1 MKIIEELFK
10 NNTEIRR
17 LIPAGSHL
25 VIAIS
30 GGMDSVVLTRILLNI
45 FDQLDY
51 QLTLAHVNH
60 GLRENADAD
69 MKFVQNLSKRWNL
82 LCEVIHLNPQTKN
95 SNESVESW
103 ARKHRYEALE
113 KIRVKTRGDFIV
125 TAHHKTDQAETIL
138 MRLAQGSGGKGF
150 RGIHPE
156 NGLVRR
162 PLLLFTKQELMDYA
176 QQHTLTFV
184 EDETNSDISIPRN
197 FIRHNILAPWIR
209 QDSHVEKG
217 IIRTSSHIT
226 ELFDAATFTVDYFYK
241 KLVSFNNE
249 EEERILMKNEMS
261 YLPLHIQLELLKKCM
276 GLGKV
281 QWRRHNWIS
290 LKSFIENSKTG
301 DVFSSDSGWDTLN
314 NRKEWIVFK
323 NEKINNETYEIIPDG
338 STLCGNHV
346 FNWKWVSTSSEV
358 INENRNSELIDG
370 GIIQNKKLFLRH
382 WEKGDRFQPLGM
394 RGWKKVSDFL
404 IDEKVNLHKKNQQM
418 VLTADK
424 IIVWMCGYR
433 ISDWVKV
440 TPNTTK
446 HAKISLDLHQ

>member
-10 NNTEIRR
+10 NNTEIRK

-184 EDETNSDISIPRN
+184 
-197 FIRHNILAPWIR
+197 
-209 QDSHVEKG
+209 
-217 IIRTSSHIT
+217 
-226 ELFDAATFTVDYFYK
+226 
-241 KLVSFNNE
+241 
-249 EEERILMKNEMS
+249 
-261 YLPLHIQLELLKKCM
+261 
-276 GLGKV
+276 
-281 QWRRHNWIS
+281 
-290 LKSFIENSKTG
+290 
-301 DVFSSDSGWDTLN
+301 
-314 NRKEWIVFK
+314 
-323 NEKINNETYEIIPDG
+323 
-338 STLCGNHV
+338 
-346 FNWKWVSTSSEV
+346 
-358 INENRNSELIDG
+358 
-370 GIIQNKKLFLRH
+370 
-382 WEKGDRFQPLGM
+382 
-394 RGWKKVSDFL
+394 
-404 IDEKVNLHKKNQQM
+404 
-418 VLTADK
+418 
-424 IIVWMCGYR
+424 
-433 ISDWVKV
+433 
-440 TPNTTK
+440 
-446 HAKISLDLHQ
+446 

>member
-1 MKIIEELFK
+1 MKIIEEQFK
-10 NNTEIRR
+10 NNTEIQN

-30 GGMDSVVLTRILLNI
+30 GGMDSVVLTHVLLNI
-45 FDQLDY
+45 LDQFNY

-60 GLRENADAD
+60 GLRENADGD
-69 MKFVQNLSKRWNL
+69 MKFVQHLSQKWNL
-82 LCEVIHLNPQTKN
+82 PCEIIRLDPQTKN

-113 KIRVKTRGDFIV
+113 KIRMKTKGNFIL

-138 MRLAQGSGGKGF
+138 MRLAQGSGGKGL
-150 RGIHPE
+150 RGIHPKA
-156 NGLVRR
+156 GLVRR
-162 PLLLFTKQELMDYA
+162 PLLFFTKQELVDYA

-197 FIRHNILAPWIR
+197 FIRHNILAPWVR
-209 QDSHVEKG
+209 QNNHVEKG

-226 ELFDAATFTVDYFYK
+226 ELVDATTFTVDYFYK
-241 KLVSFNNE
+241 KLVKFNS
-249 EEERILMKNEMS
+249 EEERILLKNKMKH
-261 YLPLHIQLELLKKCM
+261 LPVYIQLELLKKCM
-276 GLGKV
+276 DLGIV
-281 QWRRHNWIS
+281 QWRQHNWNS
-290 LKSFIENSKTG
+290 LKSFLENSKTG
-301 DVFSSDSGWDTLN
+301 DAFSSDSGWHILN

-323 NEKINNETYEIIPDG
+323 NKTITNEIYKIIPDG
-338 STLCGNHV
+338 NTLCGKHV
-346 FNWKWVSTSSEV
+346 FNWEWVSTSSEV
-358 INENRNSELIDG
+358 INEDQNSEFIDG
-370 GIIQNKKLFLRH
+370 GMLQNKILFLRH
-382 WEKGDRFQPLGM
+382 WKKGDRFQPLGM

-418 VLTADK
+418 VLTAGEN
-424 IIVWMCGYR
+424 IVWVCGHR

-446 HAKISLDLHQ
+446 YAKISLKLHQ

>member
-1 MKIIEELFK
+1 MKIIEEQFK
-10 NNTEIRR
+10 NNTEIQN

-30 GGMDSVVLTRILLNI
+30 GGMDSVVLTHVLLNI
-45 FDQLDY
+45 LDQFNY

-60 GLRENADAD
+60 GLRENADGD
-69 MKFVQNLSKRWNL
+69 MKFVQHLSQKWNL
-82 LCEVIHLNPQTKN
+82 PCEIIRLDPQTKN

-113 KIRVKTRGDFIV
+113 KIRMKTKGNFIL

-138 MRLAQGSGGKGF
+138 MRLAQGSGGKGL
-150 RGIHPE
+150 RGIHPKA
-156 NGLVRR
+156 GLVRR
-162 PLLLFTKQELMDYA
+162 PLLFFTKQELVDYA

-197 FIRHNILAPWIR
+197 FIRHNILAPWVR
-209 QDSHVEKG
+209 QNNHVEKG

-226 ELFDAATFTVDYFYK
+226 ELVDATTFTVDYFYK
-241 KLVSFNNE
+241 KLVNFNS
-249 EEERILMKNEMS
+249 EEERILLKNKMKH
-261 YLPLHIQLELLKKCM
+261 LPVYIQLELLKKCM
-276 GLGKV
+276 DLGIV
-281 QWRRHNWIS
+281 QWRQHNWNS
-290 LKSFIENSKTG
+290 LKSFLENSKTG
-301 DVFSSDSGWDTLN
+301 DVFSSDSGWHILN

-323 NEKINNETYEIIPDG
+323 NKTITNEIYKIIPDG
-338 STLCGNHV
+338 NTLCGKHV
-346 FNWKWVSTSSEV
+346 FNWEWVSTSSEV
-358 INENRNSELIDG
+358 INEDQNSEFIDG
-370 GIIQNKKLFLRH
+370 GMLQNKILFLRH
-382 WEKGDRFQPLGM
+382 WKKGDRFQPLGM

-418 VLTADK
+418 VLTAGEN
-424 IIVWMCGYR
+424 IVWVCGHR

-446 HAKISLDLHQ
+446 YAKISLKLHQ

>member
-1 MKIIEELFK
+1 MKIIEEQFK
-10 NNTEIRR
+10 NNTEIQN

-30 GGMDSVVLTRILLNI
+30 GGMDSVVLTHVLLNI
-45 FDQLDY
+45 LDQFNY

-60 GLRENADAD
+60 GLRENADGD
-69 MKFVQNLSKRWNL
+69 MKFVQHLSQKWNL
-82 LCEVIHLNPQTKN
+82 PCEIIRLDPQTKN

-113 KIRVKTRGDFIV
+113 KIRMKTKGNFIL

-138 MRLAQGSGGKGF
+138 MRLAQGSGGKGL
-150 RGIHPE
+150 RGIHPKA
-156 NGLVRR
+156 GLVRR
-162 PLLLFTKQELMDYA
+162 PLLFFTKQELVDYA

-197 FIRHNILAPWIR
+197 FIRHNILAPWVR
-209 QDSHVEKG
+209 QNNHVEKG

-226 ELFDAATFTVDYFYK
+226 ELVDATTFTVDYFYK
-241 KLVSFNNE
+241 KLVNFNS
-249 EEERILMKNEMS
+249 EEERILLKNKMKH
-261 YLPLHIQLELLKKCM
+261 LPVYIQLELLKKCM
-276 GLGKV
+276 DLGIV
-281 QWRRHNWIS
+281 QWRQHNWNS
-290 LKSFIENSKTG
+290 LKSFLENSKTG
-301 DVFSSDSGWDTLN
+301 DVFSSDSGWHILN

-323 NEKINNETYEIIPDG
+323 NKTITNEIYKIIPDG
-338 STLCGNHV
+338 NTLCGKHV
-346 FNWKWVSTSSEV
+346 FNWEWVSTSSEV
-358 INENRNSELIDG
+358 INEDQNSEFIDG
-370 GIIQNKKLFLRH
+370 GMLQNKNLFLRH
-382 WEKGDRFQPLGM
+382 WKKGDRFQPLGM

-418 VLTADK
+418 VLTAGEN
-424 IIVWMCGYR
+424 IVWVCGHR

-446 HAKISLDLHQ
+446 YAKISLKLHQ

>member
-1 MKIIEELFK
+1 MKIIEEQFK
-10 NNTEIRR
+10 NNTEIQN

-30 GGMDSVVLTRILLNI
+30 GGMDSVVLTHVLLNI
-45 FDQLDY
+45 LDQFNY

-60 GLRENADAD
+60 GLRENADGD
-69 MKFVQNLSKRWNL
+69 MKFVQHLSQKWNL
-82 LCEVIHLNPQTKN
+82 PCEIIRLDPQTKN

-113 KIRVKTRGDFIV
+113 KIRMKTKGNFIL

-138 MRLAQGSGGKGF
+138 MRLAQGSGGKGL
-150 RGIHPE
+150 RGIHPKA
-156 NGLVRR
+156 GLVRR
-162 PLLLFTKQELMDYA
+162 PLLFFTKQKLVDYA

-197 FIRHNILAPWIR
+197 FIRHNILAPWVR
-209 QDSHVEKG
+209 QNNHVEKG

-226 ELFDAATFTVDYFYK
+226 ELVDATTFTVDYFYK
-241 KLVSFNNE
+241 KLVNFNS
-249 EEERILMKNEMS
+249 EEERILLKNKMKH
-261 YLPLHIQLELLKKCM
+261 LPVYIQLELLKKCM
-276 GLGKV
+276 DLGIV
-281 QWRRHNWIS
+281 QWRQHNWNS
-290 LKSFIENSKTG
+290 LKSFLENSKTG
-301 DVFSSDSGWDTLN
+301 DVFSSDSGWHILN

-323 NEKINNETYEIIPDG
+323 NKTITNEIYKIIPDG
-338 STLCGNHV
+338 NTLCGKHV
-346 FNWKWVSTSSEV
+346 FNWEWVSTSSEV
-358 INENRNSELIDG
+358 INEDQNSEFIDG
-370 GIIQNKKLFLRH
+370 GMLQNKILFLRH
-382 WEKGDRFQPLGM
+382 WKKGDRFQPLGM

-418 VLTADK
+418 VLTAGEN
-424 IIVWMCGYR
+424 IVWVCGHR

-446 HAKISLDLHQ
+446 YAKISLKLHQ

>member
-1 MKIIEELFK
+1 MKIIEEQFK
-10 NNTEIRR
+10 NNTEIQN

-30 GGMDSVVLTRILLNI
+30 GGMDSVVLTHVLLNI
-45 FDQLDY
+45 LDQFNY

-60 GLRENADAD
+60 GLRENADGD
-69 MKFVQNLSKRWNL
+69 MKFVQHLSQKWNL
-82 LCEVIHLNPQTKN
+82 PCEIIRLDPQTKN

-113 KIRVKTRGDFIV
+113 KIRMKTKGNFIL

-138 MRLAQGSGGKGF
+138 MRLAQGSGGKGL
-150 RGIHPE
+150 RGIHPKA
-156 NGLVRR
+156 GLVRR
-162 PLLLFTKQELMDYA
+162 PLLFFTKQKLVDYA

-197 FIRHNILAPWIR
+197 FIRHNILAPWVR
-209 QDSHVEKG
+209 QNNHVEKG

-226 ELFDAATFTVDYFYK
+226 ELVDATTFTVDYFYK
-241 KLVSFNNE
+241 KLVKFNS
-249 EEERILMKNEMS
+249 EEERILLKNKMKH
-261 YLPLHIQLELLKKCM
+261 LPVYIQLELLKKCM
-276 GLGKV
+276 DLGIV
-281 QWRRHNWIS
+281 QWRQHNWNS
-290 LKSFIENSKTG
+290 LKSFLENSKTG
-301 DVFSSDSGWDTLN
+301 DVFSSDSGWHILN

-323 NEKINNETYEIIPDG
+323 NKTITNEIYKIIPDG
-338 STLCGNHV
+338 NTLCGKHV
-346 FNWKWVSTSSEV
+346 FNWEWVSTSSEV
-358 INENRNSELIDG
+358 INEDQNSEFIDG
-370 GIIQNKKLFLRH
+370 GMLQNKILFLRH
-382 WEKGDRFQPLGM
+382 WKKGDRFQPLGM

-418 VLTADK
+418 VLTAGEN
-424 IIVWMCGYR
+424 IVWVCGHR

-446 HAKISLDLHQ
+446 YAKISLKLHQ

>member
-1 MKIIEELFK
+1 MKIIEEQFK
-10 NNTEIRR
+10 NNTEIQN

-30 GGMDSVVLTRILLNI
+30 GGMDSVVLTHVLLNI
-45 FDQLDY
+45 LDQFNY

-60 GLRENADAD
+60 GLRENADGD
-69 MKFVQNLSKRWNL
+69 MKFVQHLSQKWNL
-82 LCEVIHLNPQTKN
+82 PCEIIRLDPQTKN

-113 KIRVKTRGDFIV
+113 KIRMKTKGNFIL

-138 MRLAQGSGGKGF
+138 MRLAQGSGGKGL
-150 RGIHPE
+150 RGIHPKA
-156 NGLVRR
+156 GLVRR
-162 PLLLFTKQELMDYA
+162 PLLFFTKQELVDYA

-197 FIRHNILAPWIR
+197 FIRHNILAPWVR
-209 QDSHVEKG
+209 QNNHVEKG

-226 ELFDAATFTVDYFYK
+226 ELVDATTFTVDYFYK
-241 KLVSFNNE
+241 KLVKFNS
-249 EEERILMKNEMS
+249 EEERILLKNKMKH
-261 YLPLHIQLELLKKCM
+261 LPVYIQLELLKKCM
-276 GLGKV
+276 DLGIV
-281 QWRRHNWIS
+281 QWRQHNWNS
-290 LKSFIENSKTG
+290 LKSFLENSKTG
-301 DVFSSDSGWDTLN
+301 DVFSSDSGWHILN

-323 NEKINNETYEIIPDG
+323 NKTITNEIYKIIPDG
-338 STLCGNHV
+338 NTLCGKHV
-346 FNWKWVSTSSEV
+346 FNWEWVSTSSEV
-358 INENRNSELIDG
+358 INEDQNSEFIDG
-370 GIIQNKKLFLRH
+370 GMLQNKNLFLRH
-382 WEKGDRFQPLGM
+382 WKKGDRFQPLGM

-418 VLTADK
+418 VLTAGEN
-424 IIVWMCGYR
+424 IVWVCGHR

-446 HAKISLDLHQ
+446 YAKISLKLHQ

>member
-1 MKIIEELFK
+1 MKIIEEQFK
-10 NNTEIRR
+10 NNTEIQN

-30 GGMDSVVLTRILLNI
+30 GGMDSVVLTHVLLNI
-45 FDQLDY
+45 LDQFNY

-60 GLRENADAD
+60 GLRENADGD
-69 MKFVQNLSKRWNL
+69 MKFVQHLSQKWNL
-82 LCEVIHLNPQTKN
+82 PCEIIRLDPQTKN

-113 KIRVKTRGDFIV
+113 KIRMKTKGNFIL

-197 FIRHNILAPWIR
+197 FIRHNILAPWVR
-209 QDSHVEKG
+209 QNNHVEKG

-226 ELFDAATFTVDYFYK
+226 ELVDATTFTVDYFYK
-241 KLVSFNNE
+241 KLVNFNS
-249 EEERILMKNEMS
+249 EEERILLKNKMKH
-261 YLPLHIQLELLKKCM
+261 LPVYIQLELLKKCM
-276 GLGKV
+276 DLGIV
-281 QWRRHNWIS
+281 QWRQHNWNS
-290 LKSFIENSKTG
+290 LKLFLENSKTG
-301 DVFSSDSGWDTLN
+301 DVFSSDSGWHILN

-323 NEKINNETYEIIPDG
+323 NKTITNEIYKIIPDG
-338 STLCGNHV
+338 NTLCGKHV
-346 FNWKWVSTSSEV
+346 FNWEWVSTSSEV
-358 INENRNSELIDG
+358 INEDQNSEFIDG
-370 GIIQNKKLFLRH
+370 GMLQNKNLFLRH
-382 WEKGDRFQPLGM
+382 WKKGDRFQPLGM

-418 VLTADK
+418 VLTAGEN
-424 IIVWMCGYR
+424 IVWVCGHR

-446 HAKISLDLHQ
+446 YAKISLKLHQ